1 MENLD
6 FWTLEIKGGDIANI
20 IINHMSKGYQLSN

>member
-6 FWTLEIKGGDIANI
+6 FWTLEIKGGDFVKYYVKS
-20 IINHMSKGYQLSN
+20 HEWRLPVK